1 MNKKQK
7 IKRIEELL
15 MGYHIDSG
23 LNPSKKAAKINKD
36 YFLAEVT
43 RVVTKKS
50 KVTTPKTPNQGK
62 PFRTTFDTYY
72 IWDEYPQQIFFEGRY
87 IRYGLTYTGEWFC
100 STEAYPRPISSLMRV
115 ATDEEI
121 LKRLSAYANSI
132 GIKAGVTFK
141 DIAIDL
147 SIKIEDKCCRGFE
160 YNTKFNSLLFNGW
173 EVMKDGKW
181 VTVAKQSETPTTYIK
196 HNKK

>member
-50 KVTTPKTPNQGK
+50 KVTT
-62 PFRTTFDTYY
+62 
-72 IWDEYPQQIFFEGRY
+72 
-87 IRYGLTYTGEWFC
+87 L
-100 STEAYPRPISSLMRV
+100 
-115 ATDEEI
+115 EI
-121 LKRLSAYANSI
+121 P
-132 GIKAGVTFK
+132 
-141 DIAIDL
+141 
-147 SIKIEDKCCRGFE
+147 
-160 YNTKFNSLLFNGW
+160 
-173 EVMKDGKW
+173 
-181 VTVAKQSETPTTYIK
+181 AKQSETPTTYIN
-196 HNKK
+196 HNKI